1 MAVLSTLERDL
12 LNAFQH
18 VFPLEPR
25 PFAKVARRLGI
36 NEGEAIA
43 AVRRLLDRKVI
54 SRLGAVVTPNTV
66 GASTLAAMSVP
77 GDRLDEVA
85 GLVSAEPGV
94 NHNYEREHAFNLWF
108 VVTACDREGV
118 RDTLDRIAGAT
129 GLPVIDLPL
138 EKAYHIDLGF
148 PL

>member
-1 MAVLSTLERDL
+1 MAVLSTLEHQL
-12 LNAFQH
+12 LNEAQRD
-18 VFPLEPR
+18 FPLEPQ
-25 PFAKVARRLGI
+25 PFRALAKRLGT
-36 NEGEAIA
+36 GEAGVLA
-43 AVRRLLDRKVI
+43 AVRGLLDRKVI
-54 SRLGAVVTPNTV
+54 SRLGAVVTPNTA

-77 GDRLDEVA
+77 ADRLDEVA
-85 GLVSAEPGV
+85 DIVNAEPGV

-108 VVTACDREGV
+108 VVADSDADAV
-118 RDTLDRIAGAT
+118 RGTLDRISDAT